1 MKSAT
6 HELTSAV
13 QPGAAL
19 YGLDTHMQGKIVTFG
34 GGFAL
39 WRNGVLIGGLG
50 ISGGS
55 VEQDMDIAQAAIA
68 AIDVRT
74 YQ

>member
-1 MKSAT
+1 MNSPP
-6 HELTSAV
+6 AV

-74 YQ
+74 Y

>member
-6 HELTSAV
+6 HELASAV

>member
-1 MKSAT
+1 
-6 HELTSAV
+6 
-13 QPGAAL
+13 
-19 YGLDTHMQGKIVTFG
+19 MQGKIVTFG